1 MRLKITQK
9 NLTSPYDNPM
19 DVSTIR
25 ALLVNHL
32 NWDEFEQA
40 RYLYNPR
47 CPKQKARDKALK
59 TLQKDYD
66 KKTKRE
72 RNRDR
77 NALDKLPFG
86 KVIGAEVSF
95 HKVAFTN
102 VTKFLI
108 DNKIPFEI
116 TSYDMTYREDMQWEI
131 DEEKR
136 IDDEN
141 RRIKEWEK
149 KFDEEQKKK
158 EDELIKKFY
167 SDKEEAETNTS
178 ENSEKTSEDHKNN
191 NDLKE
196 DEKNS

>member
-95 HKVAFTN
+95 HKVAFTD

-136 IDDEN
+136 IKHYDN
-141 RRIKEWEK
+141 V
-149 KFDEEQKKK
+149 EE
-158 EDELIKKFY
+158 EYHNLYHSNDN
-167 SDKEEAETNTS
+167 EEEHG
-178 ENSEKTSEDHKNN
+178 E
-191 NDLKE
+191 
-196 DEKNS
+196 